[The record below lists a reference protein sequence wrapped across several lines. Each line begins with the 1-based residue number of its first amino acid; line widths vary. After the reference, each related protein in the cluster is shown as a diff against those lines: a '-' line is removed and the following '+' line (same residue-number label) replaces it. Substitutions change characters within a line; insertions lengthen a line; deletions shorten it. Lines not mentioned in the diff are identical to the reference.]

1 MKTVTTQ
8 HGYLTFI
15 NNIEAKVFDKIKYC
29 DFVSVNSL
37 SESEKYNADQLV
49 QKNVL
54 EKVKHPT
61 AHALALAQKCLPT
74 DI

>member
-54 EKVKHPT
+54 EKVKQHEKT
-61 AHALALAQKCLPT
+61 GYRAFSTKIRL
-74 DI
+74 

>member
-15 NNIEAKVFDKIKYC
+15 NNIEAKVFNKIKYC

-54 EKVKHPT
+54 EKVKQHEKT
-61 AHALALAQKCLPT
+61 GYRAFSTKTRL
-74 DI
+74 